1 MFGSIGVTELLVIA
15 GVALVFL
22 GPERFPE
29 FAKIVARTF
38 RDVRGYM
45 DEAKRD
51 IAKEIK
57 PVKDELAK
65 LSKIDPETY
74 IEKLADT
81 ALDGEDD
88 DDEGSYNPEPHP
100 EDMGFGDNQ
109 DEVALT
115 PDEYGDDATFQYDSY
130 TDSEPV
136 PGEDSEEEPSEL
148 PERLDG

>member
-88 DDEGSYNPEPHP
+88 DD
-100 EDMGFGDNQ
+100 
-109 DEVALT
+109 
-115 PDEYGDDATFQYDSY
+115 
-130 TDSEPV
+130 
-136 PGEDSEEEPSEL
+136 
-148 PERLDG
+148 